1 VVVIGGG
8 IIGCSIAWRLAQT
21 GRRVAVVE
29 RGRVAGEA
37 SSAAGGILMPIA
49 HPDLSPQLLSLYLR
63 SLADYPRFVAE
74 VREATGQPFE
84 FRITGRLEVGLNE
97 DEVARLRTIYAYQE
111 PADIR
116 AQWLNRQEAREIEP
130 LLTPEVQAAVLYPD
144 HGVVDNG
151 RLTRAIATALRD
163 IGGDVFESRLV
174 TGLAVANGEVSGVE
188 TPTGRVSAPLV
199 VNCAGSWSGLV
210 DPRASAPVR
219 PAKGEMLAVDLGG
232 VTMRCQVGGIG
243 GSASSRIDGRTFVAA
258 TRYDAGFDKD
268 VVAGS
273 IFGLFQR
280 SVRLVPRLAEARFLE
295 TWAGLRP
302 ACPDSLPIIGFD
314 PEIGGLLWATGHLGM
329 GILSAPTTATAVVDL
344 VESGRSRVPIDQ
356 FGIERFPC
364 PPSRP
369 VVAV

>member
-1 VVVIGGG
+1 
-8 IIGCSIAWRLAQT
+8 
-21 GRRVAVVE
+21 
-29 RGRVAGEA
+29 
-37 SSAAGGILMPIA
+37 MPIA
-49 HPDLSPQLLSLYLR
+49 SPDLPAQLLSLYLR
-63 SLADYPRFVAE
+63 SLADYPSFVAE

-84 FRITGRLEVGLNE
+84 FRVTGRLEVGLNE
-97 DEVARLRTIYAYQE
+97 DEVTRLRTIFAYQE
-111 PADIR
+111 PAGVR
-116 AQWLNRQEAREIEP
+116 AKWTSREEALEIEP

-151 RLTRAIATALRD
+151 RLTRAVATALRD
-163 IGGDVFESRLV
+163 LGGDVFESRLV
-174 TGLAVANGEVSGVE
+174 TGLAVANGRVSGVE
-188 TPTGRVSAPLV
+188 TPTGRVTAPLV

-219 PAKGEMLAVDLGG
+219 PAKGEMLAVDLGS
-232 VTMRCQVGGIG
+232 VSMRCQVGGVG
-243 GSASSRIDGRTFVAA
+243 GSASSRLDGRTFVAA

-329 GILSAPTTATAVVDL
+329 GILSAPTTATAVVGL
-344 VESGRSRVPIDQ
+344 IETGRSRIPIDQ
-356 FGIERFPC
+356 FSVERFPR
-364 PPSRP
+364 STQRP
-369 VVAV
+369 AVTV